1 MKLNLGCGRKRIE
14 GWVNVDKHASLHPD
28 QVVDLERFPWPWPD
42 SSADEVL
49 LSHVLEH
56 LGQTPDV
63 FIGVMKE
70 LWRVCSPGAQVHIHV
85 PDPRHES
92 FLGDPTHVRP
102 VTLDT
107 LALFSQAFNRQ
118 TVADGAANTPLGIL
132 HAIDFD
138 IPVHEMVYD
147 EPWRGR
153 LARREISEE
162 QASEAARMYLNVVS
176 EHRFVM
182 VAVKERVQ

>member
-1 MKLNLGCGRKRIE
+1 MKLNLGCGPKRLA
-14 GWVNVDKHASLHPD
+14 GWVNADKSAAFQPD
-28 QVVDLERFPWPWPD
+28 QVVDLETFPWPWPD
-42 SSADEVL
+42 ASVDEIL

-56 LGQTPDV
+56 LGQTPDA

-70 LWRVCSPGAQVHIHV
+70 LWRVCKAGAQVRIHV

-118 TVADGAANTPLGIL
+118 TLAEGAANTPLGL
-132 HAIDFD
+132 MHGVDFD
-138 IPVHEMVYD
+138 IASHEMVYD

-153 LARREISEE
+153 LERGEITRP
-162 QASEAARMYLNVVS
+162 QADEAARMYLNVIQ
-176 EHRFVM
+176 EHRFVLK
-182 VAVKERVQ
+182 AVKAPA